1 MDEREKLLMDIKYLK
16 EFGEKDNRKLLET
29 LVSKFLFIESKS
41 YLVLVE
47 LLAFLKDEPN
57 LFENSFKHIQQVLTM
72 KAFRALDKYPPED
85 LGE

>member
-16 EFGEKDNRKLLET
+16 EFGEKDNKKLLET

-47 LLAFLKDEPN
+47 LLAFLKDEPG
-57 LFENSFKHIQQVLTM
+57 LFDNSFKHI
-72 KAFRALDKYPPED
+72 
-85 LGE
+85 